1 MAMQGTSLLVPSV
14 QELVKKPITNVPE
27 QYLQPNQDSII
38 VSKTNS
44 SSRVPVIDLTK
55 LLSDDTTELQNLDRA
70 CREWGFFQLIN
81 HGVNPSIVENMKIG
95 VGEFF
100 NLPMEEKK
108 KFWQTPN
115 DMQGFGQLF
124 VVSDEQKLE
133 WADMFYINTFPLDS
147 RHPRLIPSIP
157 KPFRDHLETYCLE
170 LKKTVVKIIASM
182 EKALKIETN
191 ELVELF
197 EDAGQ
202 GMRMNYYPPCP
213 QPENVIGLNPHSDS
227 GALTI
232 LLQVNEVEGLQI
244 RKDGM
249 WIPIKPLP
257 NAFVVNVGDMLEILT
272 NGIYRSIE
280 HRATINA
287 KDERISIATFNR
299 PQMSKVIGPTPSLIT
314 AERPAMFNR
323 IGVVDY
329 LNGFMSRKLQGKS
342 YLDVVRIQREIDK

>member
-14 QELVKKPITNVPE
+14 QELVKQPINSVPE
-27 QYLQPNQDSII
+27 RYLQPNQDSII
-38 VSKTNS
+38 VSNTNS
-44 SSRVPVIDLTK
+44 LPQVPVIDLSK
-55 LLSDDTTELQNLDRA
+55 LLSDDESELQNLDQA

-81 HGVNPSIVENMKIG
+81 HGVSPSIVENMKIG
-95 VGEFF
+95 VEELF
-100 NLPMEEKK
+100 NLPKEEKK
-108 KFWQTPN
+108 KLQQTPN

-133 WADMFYINTFPLDS
+133 WADLFYINTFPLES
-147 RHPRLIPSIP
+147 RHPHLFPTIP

-170 LKKTVVKIIASM
+170 LKRTVVKIIGSM
-182 EKALKIETN
+182 EKTLKIKTN
-191 ELVELF
+191 EIVELF
-197 EDAGQ
+197 EDASQ

-257 NAFVVNVGDMLEILT
+257 NAFVINIGDMLEILT

-287 KDERISIATFNR
+287 KNERISIAAFNR

-342 YLDVVRIQREIDK
+342 YLDVVRIQRETGK